1 MRHEKRIGKQRHR
14 RASSVR
20 NRLKHG
26 LTRPRLSVFRSL
38 KHIYA
43 QVIDDDS
50 GKTVAQ
56 ASSVDPEVRGDLSS
70 GSNVTAAQRVGEAL
84 AKRALDAGVKQVA
97 FDRREYK
104 YHGRIAALADA
115 ARDGG
120 LDIGAKRDNRAQ
132 AAARA
137 AKEAAKGKG
146 KKKKKK

>member
-1 MRHEKRIGKQRHR
+1 MRHEKEIGKQRRR
-14 RASSVR
+14 RALSVR

-26 LTRPRLSVFRSL
+26 LTRPRLAVFRSL

-43 QVIDDDS
+43 QVIDDEA
-50 GKTVAQ
+50 GKTLAQ
-56 ASSVDPEVRGDLSS
+56 ASSLDPEVRGELPS
-70 GSNVTAAQRVGEAL
+70 GGNVAAAQRVGEAL
-84 AKRALDAGVKQVA
+84 AKRALDAGIKQVA

-120 LDIGAKRDNRAQ
+120 LDLGAKRENRAQ

-137 AKEAAKGKG
+137 AKEASKDKG
-146 KKKKKK
+146 KKKKK

>member
-1 MRHEKRIGKQRHR
+1 MRHEKRIGKQRR
-14 RASSVR
+14 RRGLSVR
-20 NRLKHG
+20 HRLKHG

-43 QVIDDDS
+43 QVIDDES

-56 ASSVDPEVRGDLSS
+56 ASSLDPEVRGEV
-70 GSNVTAAQRVGEAL
+70 GGANVAAAQRVGEML
-84 AKRALDAGVKQVA
+84 AKRALDAGVKEVA

-120 LDIGAKRDNRAQ
+120 LGIGAKRENRAQ

-137 AKEAAKGKG
+137 AKEAAKSKD
-146 KKKKKK
+146 KKKKK